1 MDELDTKPVK
11 PNSRILKR
19 AVEVLFAAS
28 FLVVVGCSTDDAE
41 DEKSAEY
48 PTLSTVPND
57 SGAANTVAEARE
69 IQEGLRADRENARYT
84 DEALRADTSLGTPLQ
99 TPEPK
104 EEADVAVE
112 ETKVEVATSKETI
125 TETETVAKVTEETS
139 GNGVAVAATAATA
152 AAVATTAANSEDTPS
167 TSEEKATAPSENTPA
182 PTAVANTPPPPVAT
196 TVVSSQGIERVYEEQ
211 LAASS
216 ATSVVGAENMAFDA
230 ASTPI
235 QSSSTAST
243 SSAPSVVALQNP
255 VDDSGRTITN
265 YAATDGTIP
274 IEIIF
279 FQQGSNRI
287 GRSDKQKLK
296 KIAKTQF
303 HSGGVLKVVG
313 HASSRTRE
321 LPLDEHM
328 LVNLNASQRRA
339 TAVAQTFLDLGVAGD
354 NLVIESVSDAVP
366 LTVEGMPSEE
376 AKNRRVE
383 IFLLN

>member
-1 MDELDTKPVK
+1 MDELVTKPVK
-11 PNSRILKR
+11 PNSRFSKR
-19 AVEVLFAAS
+19 ALEVLFVAS

-48 PTLSTVPND
+48 PTLNTVPND
-57 SGAANTVAEARE
+57 SGAANTVAEAQE

-104 EEADVAVE
+104 EEIAVE
-112 ETKVEVATSKETI
+112 ETKVEIVSPQET
-125 TETETVAKVTEETS
+125 TTVTETVTTVVEES
-139 GNGVAVAATAATA
+139 SANGTAAAATAAT
-152 AAVATTAANSEDTPS
+152 VATTASNLDEETTTASSQDNSTPVVAT
-167 TSEEKATAPSENTPA
+167 TS
-182 PTAVANTPPPPVAT
+182 PPPPAAT
-196 TVVSSQGIERVYEEQ
+196 IVVSSQGVERVYEEQ

-216 ATSVVGAENMAFDA
+216 ATSVVGVEKSGFDN
-230 ASTPI
+230 ASTSGE
-235 QSSSTAST
+235 SSST
-243 SSAPSVVALQNP
+243 SSAVALQNP
-255 VDDSGRTITN
+255 VDDGGRTIIN
-265 YAATDGTIP
+265 YAATDGTTP

-287 GRSDKQKLK
+287 GRNDKQKLK
-296 KIAKTQF
+296 KIAETQL
-303 HSGGVLKVVG
+303 HSGGVLKVIG

-339 TAVAQTFLDLGVAGD
+339 TAVAQIFLDLGVAGD
-354 NLVIESVSDAVP
+354 DLIIESVSDAVP
-366 LTVEGMPSEE
+366 FSVEAMPSEE

>member
-19 AVEVLFAAS
+19 AVEVLFVAS

-57 SGAANTVAEARE
+57 SGAANTVAEAQE

-104 EEADVAVE
+104 EEVAVE
-112 ETKVEVATSKETI
+112 ETKVEIVAPQET
-125 TETETVAKVTEETS
+125 TTVTETVTTVVEES
-139 GNGVAVAATAATA
+139 SANGTAAAATAATA
-152 AAVATTAANSEDTPS
+152 ATVATTAA
-167 TSEEKATAPSENTPA
+167 TSDEETTTASSQESSPPGVATTS
-182 PTAVANTPPPPVAT
+182 PPPTVAT
-196 TVVSSQGIERVYEEQ
+196 TVVSSQGVERVYEEQ

-216 ATSVVGAENMAFDA
+216 ATSVVGVEKSGFDNA
-230 ASTPI
+230 ATSGE
-235 QSSSTAST
+235 SSST
-243 SSAPSVVALQNP
+243 SSAVALQNP
-255 VDDSGRTITN
+255 VDDGGRTITN
-265 YAATDGTIP
+265 YAATDGTTP

-287 GRSDKQKLK
+287 GRNDKQKLK
-296 KIAKTQF
+296 KIAETQQR
-303 HSGGVLKVVG
+303 SGGVLKVIG

-328 LVNLNASQRRA
+328 IVNLNASQRRA

-354 NLVIESVSDAVP
+354 DLIIESVSDAVP
-366 LTVEGMPSEE
+366 LTVEAMPSEE